1 MYIDVKN
8 VDIYI
13 YICVTIYIY
22 ICVCVYVCLC
32 VHMGVCAYVCVCI
45 YIYIYRCM
53 SMSGLS
59 CALASMQHPSKESMA
74 FDPLGRLCSIR

>member
-1 MYIDVKN
+1 MR
-8 VDIYI
+8 
-13 YICVTIYIY
+13 
-22 ICVCVYVCLC
+22 VCVR
-32 VHMGVCAYVCVCI
+32 MSVCAHGCVRVCMCM